1 MILIVS
7 IFFIYL
13 LGLLFIIPFGLIKP
27 HLIGLNTRKSI
38 VKIWFILLILFFING
53 TIFGS
58 IVKDNDSPNALI
70 LFLTLILSLFTPYL
84 YKRYKDFNQS
94 HITINNQPSQT
105 LTQIPNIT
113 IEVEQNQEPKNF
125 NYSNL
130 VNKRVIIIYRDTN
143 NNETQRTID
152 VNSIGAKHINAFCHL
167 RNGTRTFKK
176 DRILSIFNP
185 DTGESMD
192 TDLPRAVEVESKKY
206 NTIGDILKYHKEEFE
221 ENNIHI
227 ESTEDS
233 ISLYEYFKNGK
244 VKKSPFLSME
254 YNQYVTS
261 SYFEDDEL
269 ETEIEEEST
278 RPWCI
283 RGRELNTRTFK
294 DFNKASKVFVEF
306 ARKYKK

>member
-1 MILIVS
+1 MIFIIS
-7 IFFIYL
+7 IFFTYL
-13 LGLLFIIPFGLIKP
+13 VGLLFIIPFGLIKP
-27 HLIGLNTRKSI
+27 HLIGLNTRKYI
-38 VKIWFILLILFFING
+38 LKIWLVIFILFFITG

-84 YKRYKDFNQS
+84 YKRYKNFNQS
-94 HITINNQPSQT
+94 HTIITNEPSQT
-105 LTQIPNIT
+105 LIPIPNIV

-143 NNETQRTID
+143 NNETQRTIN
-152 VNSIGAKHINAFCHL
+152 VTGVSKKHINAFCHL

-192 TDLPRAVEVESKKY
+192 TDLPRAVEVKSKRY
-206 NTIGDILKYHKEEFE
+206 NTIKDILKYHQEEFKE
-221 ENNIHI
+221 KNFYIDI
-227 ESTEDS
+227 TEDS

-244 VKKSPFLSME
+244 VRKTPFLSLE
-254 YNQYVTS
+254 YNLYATS
-261 SYFEDDEL
+261 YYYEDDEF
-269 ETEIEEEST
+269 ERGIEEEST

-283 RGRELNTRTFK
+283 RGKELHTRTFK
-294 DFNKASKVFVEF
+294 DFNKASRIFVEF
-306 ARKYKK
+306 ANKSKP